1 MGDVCDCNDLERFL
15 RSPEGEKVLEGL
27 RNMLEK
33 RTIIGVEF
41 SNEIHAIA
49 MTLHLDNGEAIDLY
63 YPSLEVD
70 GIREEYPD
78 VLERE
83 FHRDHPDRVPSNQPT

>member
-1 MGDVCDCNDLERFL
+1 M
-15 RSPEGEKVLEGL
+15 LEGI
-27 RNMLEK
+27 
-33 RTIIGVEF
+33 TIIGVVF

-63 YPSLEVD
+63 QPSLEVD
-70 GIREEYPD
+70 GIREEYSD

-83 FHRDHPDRVPSNQPT
+83 FRRDHPDRVPSNRST